1 MSYLSRRQRRNAS
14 NVRKLRIKN
23 RTPAHKDPIT
33 CPICL
38 DNITKR
44 AKKSIHLICNNRHQV
59 HDKCMQTW
67 LSKSAKQL
75 CPAGCGELIHFNE
88 IHILLEKIDIE
99 ANCLGIN
106 SCDTAILIYTNTIDY
121 LTMILRNIVDLY
133 PNKYS
138 NFNDI
143 ISESP
148 YQESTY
154 NISYCIGMYE
164 ELKGC
169 LEELNNIKRGIHHP
183 PIFSYIKYL
192 LYKKEQCLTKIFEM
206 RHALLEPYTNH
217 NLDALANKVKLHL
230 THVCNYLNNK
240 RMSQLRGNIHIALLT
255 KIQSSIPTL
264 KSAINF
270 NNDIG
275 PTEYISFPE
284 ISCILSVH
292 RIYDAFILESN
303 NRNKNGCC
311 ECDV

>member
-1 MSYLSRRQRRNAS
+1 MSYLSRRQRRDAS
-14 NVRKLRIKN
+14 KIRYLRIKN

-44 AKKSIHLICNNRHQV
+44 AKKSIHLICSNRHQV
-59 HDKCMQTW
+59 HDKCMQMW

-75 CPAGCGELIHFNE
+75 CPAGCGELIHFNK

-106 SCDTAILIYTNTIDY
+106 ICNTAILIYTDIIDY
-121 LTMILRNIVDLY
+121 LRIILKNIVDLY

-143 ISESP
+143 ISEGSP
-148 YQESTY
+148 YRESTY
-154 NISYCIGMYE
+154 DISCWIGMYE
-164 ELKGC
+164 ELKDC
-169 LEELNNIKRGIHHP
+169 MEELNNIKRGVHRP
-183 PIFSYIKYL
+183 PIFSYINYL
-192 LYKKEQCLTKIFEM
+192 LYKKDQCITNIFEM
-206 RHALLEPYTNH
+206 RQALLEPYTNH

-230 THVCNYLNNK
+230 TYICNYLNNK

-270 NNDIG
+270 NIG
-275 PTEYISFPE
+275 ATEYISFPE
-284 ISCILSVH
+284 VSCILSVH
-292 RIYDAFILESN
+292 RIYDAFILESK
-303 NRNKNGCC
+303 NRKKNDSC
-311 ECDV
+311 ECED